1 MLRDEEPQAKSL
13 SPRPEFPQ
21 VLPCQRR
28 AKTAPF
34 CRPFWGHVGG
44 NDEDMKVTVY
54 ESPNPTPARLVPV
67 SIYPGANLEDAGFSD
82 EQRTDLLGWFLQ
94 VGSGAAGAAIGVKD
108 VHYDVLRGFAWIRL
122 EVLGP
127 AGHGHVDVVLAVK
140 NKDVELQCGAWH
152 VANIIPADLKS
163 FGALTDQYI
172 ATITGPASITQ
183 HWPIHLTGVGLF
195 GGSLGLPAGGRSAVA
210 ISGRRKAR
218 ERLGAC
224 GAL

>member
-1 MLRDEEPQAKSL
+1 MYAKS
-13 SPRPEFPQ
+13 SPGPSLFGD
-21 VLPCQRR
+21 PC
-28 AKTAPF
+28 
-34 CRPFWGHVGG
+34 HVGG
-44 NDEDMKVTVY
+44 NDEDVTVSLY
-54 ESPNPTPARLVPV
+54 ETPNPTPSRLVPV
-67 SIYPGANLEDAGFSD
+67 NIYPGANLEDAGFSD

-94 VGSGAAGAAIGVKD
+94 VGSGAAGAAVGVKD

-172 ATITGPASITQ
+172 ATITGPASIAQ
-183 HWPIHLTGVGLF
+183 QL
-195 GGSLGLPAGGRSAVA
+195 SLLDGDGRP
-210 ISGRRKAR
+210 
-218 ERLGAC
+218 C
-224 GAL
+224 W

>member
-1 MLRDEEPQAKSL
+1 
-13 SPRPEFPQ
+13 
-21 VLPCQRR
+21 
-28 AKTAPF
+28 
-34 CRPFWGHVGG
+34 
-44 NDEDMKVTVY
+44 MKVTVY

-67 SIYPGANLEDAGFSD
+67 SIYPGANLEDASFSD

-183 HWPIHLTGVGLF
+183 QLCLVDGD
-195 GGSLGLPAGGRSAVA
+195 GRP
-210 ISGRRKAR
+210 
-218 ERLGAC
+218 C
-224 GAL
+224 W